1 LIDDGAIKMLGKTC
15 LITGATNG
23 IGRVTAVEL
32 ARMGAELFLLYRN
45 QARAD
50 ETLADIR
57 HRTGNENVHLIRAD
71 LESQQQI
78 RAAAAGFLATGKPL
92 HVLINNAGL
101 GNTKRLMT
109 DDGIE
114 MVFAVNHLAYFLLTM
129 LLLDRIKESAP
140 ARIVNVASEA
150 HRFGTINF
158 DDLGGEQRFRTFGAY
173 SQSKLANIL
182 FSYELSRRLRGT
194 GVTVNCLH
202 PAGIA
207 SGLWTNNGPL
217 AQAIMKAGRFFLKT
231 PEQGAKTTIYL
242 ASSHEV
248 EGVTGKYYSNSRE
261 KTSSRE
267 SYDLNIARKL
277 WDVSTQMTGID
288 PEALVAS
295 QRGAP
300 LVSDAQRKGTAGN

>member
-1 LIDDGAIKMLGKTC
+1 MVGKTC

-32 ARMGAELFLLYRN
+32 ARMGAELFLVYRN
-45 QARAD
+45 KARAD
-50 ETLADIR
+50 ETVAEIR
-57 HRTGNENVHLIRAD
+57 ERTGNDNVHLLRAD
-71 LESQQQI
+71 LGSQKQI
-78 RAAAAGFLATGKPL
+78 RAVAAGFLATGKPL

-109 DDGIE
+109 EDGIE
-114 MVFAVNHLAYFLLTM
+114 MVFAVNHLAYFQLTM
-129 LLLDRIKESAP
+129 LLRDRIKQSTP

-158 DDLGGEQRFRTFGAY
+158 NDLGGERRFRTFGAY

-182 FSYELSRRLRGT
+182 FSYELARRLAGT

-202 PAGIA
+202 PGGIA

-217 AQAIMKAGRFFLKT
+217 AQFIMKAGRPFLKT
-231 PEQGAKTTIYL
+231 PEQGARTTIYL
-242 ASSHEV
+242 ASSPEV
-248 EGVTGKYYSNSRE
+248 EGVTGKYYSNCRE

-267 SYDLNIARKL
+267 SCDLNIARRL
-277 WDVSTQMTGID
+277 WDVSAQMTGVD
-288 PEALVAS
+288 PEASVA
-295 QRGAP
+295 P
-300 LVSDAQRKGTAGN
+300 

>member
-1 LIDDGAIKMLGKTC
+1 MDNMVGKTC

-32 ARMGAELFLLYRN
+32 ARMGVELFLVYRN
-45 QARAD
+45 KARAD
-50 ETLADIR
+50 ETVAEIR
-57 HRTGNENVHLIRAD
+57 NRTGNQDVHLLCAD
-71 LESQQQI
+71 LGSQKQI

-92 HVLINNAGL
+92 HLLINNAGL

-109 DDGIE
+109 EDGIE

-129 LLLDRIKESAP
+129 LLLDRIKQSAP

-158 DDLGGEQRFRTFGAY
+158 DDLDGERRYRTFGAY

-182 FSYELSRRLRGT
+182 FSYELARRLAGS
-194 GVTVNCLH
+194 GVTVNSLH
-202 PAGIA
+202 PGGIA

-217 AQAIMKAGRFFLKT
+217 AQFIMKAGRPFLKT
-231 PEQGAKTTIYL
+231 PQQGARTTIYL

-248 EGVTGKYYSNSRE
+248 EGVTGKYYSNCRE
-261 KTSSRE
+261 KTSSRK
-267 SYDLNIARKL
+267 SYDVDISRRL
-277 WDVSTQMTGID
+277 WDLSAQMTGVD
-288 PEALVAS
+288 PEGSV
-295 QRGAP
+295 GGIAP
-300 LVSDAQRKGTAGN
+300 

>member
-1 LIDDGAIKMLGKTC
+1 MVGKTC

-32 ARMGAELFLLYRN
+32 ARRGAELFLVYRN

-50 ETLADIR
+50 ETVAEIR
-57 HRTGNENVHLIRAD
+57 KRTGNENIHLLRAD
-71 LESQQQI
+71 LGSQKQI
-78 RAAAAGFLATGKPL
+78 RAAAAELLATGKPL

-109 DDGIE
+109 EDGIE

-129 LLLDRIKESAP
+129 LLRDRIKQSAP

-158 DDLGGEQRFRTFGAY
+158 DDLGGERRFRTFGAY

-182 FSYELSRRLRGT
+182 FSYELSRRLAGT
-194 GVTVNCLH
+194 RVTVNCLH
-202 PAGIA
+202 PGGIA

-217 AQAIMKAGRFFLKT
+217 AQFIMKAGRPFLKT
-231 PEQGAKTTIYL
+231 PEQGARTIIYL
-242 ASSHEV
+242 ASSSEV
-248 EGVTGKYYSNSRE
+248 EGVTGKYYSNCRE

-267 SYDLNIARKL
+267 SCDLNIARRL
-277 WDVSTQMTGID
+277 WDVSAQMTGID
-288 PEALVAS
+288 PEA
-295 QRGAP
+295 
-300 LVSDAQRKGTAGN
+300 